1 MSTPLTDRI
10 EALTA
15 QANAVTGASDTT
27 LADAVGTLIAGYGGA
42 FELVAE
48 EILAENVVDYD
59 ATPALWLERFG
70 LTQSVAEGSRYFFL
84 YDNTGNSGNHVR
96 YIIFCPPLSGQS
108 NIHAVSIRYKY
119 SVTDNVTTWCNANAG
134 SKICVYKF

>member
-10 EALTA
+10 TGLTA

-27 LADAVGTLIAGYGGA
+27 LTDAVGTLIAGFGGV

-48 EILAENVVDYD
+48 EILTEDVLDYD

-70 LTQSVAEGSRYFFL
+70 LTQSVADGSRYFFMF
-84 YDNTGNSGNHVR
+84 DNTGTSANHVR
-96 YIIFCPPLSGQS
+96 YILFCPPLSGQS
-108 NIHAVSIRYKY
+108 NIHAISVRMRY
-119 SVTDNVTTWCNANAG
+119 SVTDDLTTWCNANAG
-134 SKICVYKF
+134 SKISVYKF